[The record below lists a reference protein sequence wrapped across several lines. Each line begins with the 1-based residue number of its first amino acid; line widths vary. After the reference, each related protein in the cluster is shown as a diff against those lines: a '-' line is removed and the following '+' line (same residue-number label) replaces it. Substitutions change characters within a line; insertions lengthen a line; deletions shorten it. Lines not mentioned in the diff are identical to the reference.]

1 MRESARDPAP
11 GDHQVNPAGP
21 APGMLL
27 LLREGAIRTLF
38 DPRAGL
44 EAIEAAFAA
53 YSTGKADL
61 PSVIQLNVPE
71 EEAEIHIKAGH
82 LYGAPFW
89 AVKVAGSFP
98 NNPGRGLAASGGM
111 VMAFDARTG
120 APAALLLDNGY
131 ITDLRTGLAGAVAAR
146 HLSRKD
152 ASVAAVLGTG
162 SQARHQVRCLALVRP
177 LREIRIWG
185 RHEDRAKGLA
195 RELSTEESMRGI
207 RVRAA
212 ASVEEAVRGATLV
225 VTTTASR
232 EPILRAAW
240 IAPGAH
246 ITAVGSDQPD
256 KQEIEA
262 ALVAR
267 ADVLVAD
274 SRPQC
279 LRLGEIHHAVEAGAI
294 TPDDIDAELGEI
306 VAGTKPGRVSDDAVT
321 LCDLTGLGVQDV
333 ASANLILERA
343 RTTGAPGETVP
354 L

>member
-1 MRESARDPAP
+1 M
-11 GDHQVNPAGP
+11 NPAGP

-44 EAIEAAFAA
+44 DAIEAAFAA

-71 EEAEIHIKAGH
+71 EGAEIHIKAGH
-82 LYGAPFW
+82 LFGAPFW
-89 AVKVAGSFP
+89 AVKVAGAFP

-152 ASVAAVLGTG
+152 AAVAAVLGTG
-162 SQARHQVRCLALVRP
+162 AQARHQMRCLALVRP

-185 RHEDRAKGLA
+185 RHEDRARTLA
-195 RELSTEESMRGI
+195 SQLGTEESLRGI
-207 RVRAA
+207 AVRPA
-212 ASVEEAVRGATLV
+212 ASVEEAVRGAGIV
-225 VTTTASR
+225 VTTTPSR
-232 EPILRAAW
+232 EPILRASW
-240 IAPGAH
+240 IAPGTH

-256 KQEIEA
+256 KQEVEA
-262 ALVAR
+262 GLLAR
-267 ADVLVAD
+267 ADLLVAD

-306 VAGTKPGRVSDDAVT
+306 VAGTKPGRPSDDAIT